1 MMYIIE
7 IFLLLSVAAY
17 VLCGNNTSKHAVSG
31 EKNEPQQIN
40 EAELKIEAEPF
51 KDDATCMGPDR
62 PETSGSDAPKEK
74 IEAGTFKDDA
84 TCMEPDR
91 PEASG
96 SDAPKEKNEPEQIN
110 EAELKIEAETFID
123 NNNIHNNIK

>member
-17 VLCGNNTSKHAVSG
+17 VLCGNNTSKH
-31 EKNEPQQIN
+31 
-40 EAELKIEAEPF
+40 
-51 KDDATCMGPDR
+51 DATCMGPDR